1 VAGAEAAPRLVC
13 ASDGEE
19 EGYRPL
25 CGFTTRGIDA
35 VRLSDGDGTAF
46 KVRAGPNY
54 KKTGHKSPSPPH
66 LYHPV
71 AIDLIK
77 RDDILM
83 HAAKRM
89 TLPPPPDGKDTPND
103 SGLPRLLVVNMVF
116 PLEGPSLFA
125 SPADGPCYQ
134 MLITFAAS
142 ASDLSKWKEEGSP
155 AVKLFQRFV
164 DNAPE
169 GVLPDS
175 GDIDVKERI
184 KVIPVVENA
193 KTAGLPS
200 WLEGYN
206 GKPALITKSGSVYR
220 GNDYMEICMNTFRF
234 GVFARKGLHYLIP
247 RLADFQMHCA
257 LVLEGRDDSELNEGV
272 LCAARVQ
279 GIGIERLAAEGVLG
293 APMRS
298 PPRA

>member
-1 VAGAEAAPRLVC
+1 MPTKLRAPLLLSAPFHAPVAQLFGSSLLRRTFSGSSGPRTPKTAEASTSAAPISPKAEAPSDHMKNVGSRSEGGAARPDAPRAEDVAGAEAAPGLVC

-19 EGYRPL
+19 EGDRPL

-54 KKTGHKSPSPPH
+54 KKTGHKSLSPPH

-116 PLEGPSLFA
+116 PLDGPSLFA
-125 SPADGPCYQ
+125 SSVDGPCYQ
-134 MLITFAAS
+134 MLVTFAAS

-175 GDIDVKERI
+175 GDVDV
-184 KVIPVVENA
+184 
-193 KTAGLPS
+193 
-200 WLEGYN
+200 
-206 GKPALITKSGSVYR
+206 
-220 GNDYMEICMNTFRF
+220 
-234 GVFARKGLHYLIP
+234 YLAQP
-247 RLADFQMHCA
+247 D
-257 LVLEGRDDSELNEGV
+257 GT
-272 LCAARVQ
+272 
-279 GIGIERLAAEGVLG
+279 
-293 APMRS
+293 
-298 PPRA
+298 